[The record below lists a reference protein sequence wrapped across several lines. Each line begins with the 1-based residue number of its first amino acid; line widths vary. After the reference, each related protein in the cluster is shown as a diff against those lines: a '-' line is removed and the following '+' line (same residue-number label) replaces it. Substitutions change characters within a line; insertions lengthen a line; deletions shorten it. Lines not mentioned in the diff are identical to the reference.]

1 MFTQV
6 RSQLGASIRMV
17 LVMTVALGVAY
28 PMAVTAFAQI
38 VSENRADG
46 QLIEVDGELV
56 GSRLVGQDFTRP
68 EYLHPRPSAVGY
80 DAAASAGSNLG
91 PTNPDLIDAVAER
104 VRAYRA
110 INHLSDEVEVPV
122 DAVTASGSGLDPHI
136 SPANARLQAKRIADA
151 RGLDV
156 RVVLALVADHTA
168 SRPLGVLGED
178 GVNVLEFNVA
188 LDALARGP
196 VNEPRGP
203 SSARGRL
210 RVYLGAA
217 PGVGKTFKMLE
228 EGRRRLDR
236 GADVVVAVVET
247 HGRSRTERL
256 LDGFEIVPRRTVR
269 YRDTE
274 LDDLDLDAVLA
285 RRPTVALVDEMAH
298 TNAPGSRHPKRWQDI
313 DELLDAG
320 IDVITTVNIQHL
332 ESLNDALTRITGVTQ
347 QETVPDDIVRRADQI
362 ELVDMAPEALRRR
375 IVHGN
380 VYPRDRIDA
389 ALGNY
394 FRVGNLS
401 ALRELALL
409 WVADRVSD
417 ELTDYRDGHGI
428 GRPWETRERIVV
440 AITGSPAG
448 ERLIRRSAR
457 LAERSRAD
465 LIGVHVLRS
474 DGLGQRGGER
484 ISAHRQL
491 VSDLGGA
498 YHEIVGDDPAT
509 QLVEFARA
517 ENATQLV
524 LGTSRRSRPDE
535 LLHGSII
542 NRGIRASPDI
552 DVLVVSHDDDTEVR
566 PRPVKV
572 RNRPVRLPARRRI
585 ASWAVAVGGPPLL
598 TAAFV
603 PFREDDGL
611 PGSLPVY
618 MLLVVF
624 AALLGGTGPALVAAV
639 VSFTI
644 GNFALTQPYGTLRIT
659 EVSSVLGLGAFLAVG
674 AIVAVV
680 VGRLGRRTAE
690 AERAR
695 AQAQALA
702 SSAASLAASDDAVNM
717 LLDKLRSTLQLDIV
731 GINEGDAVLAMAGDA
746 LLLARQDGEEVAL
759 PNDRTLTYAPP
770 IADPDDHLIMRAFT
784 DQLATAMR
792 RNDLAATES
801 RARAL
806 ADIDQF
812 RTALLRAVSHDLR
825 TPLAAIKAAA
835 SSLQQDDVEWP
846 EDARNDFIATIV
858 EEGDRHD
865 RIITNL
871 LDASRL
877 EAGALS
883 VNITPVDPVELIER
897 AVHGSPLKGNTAVVA
912 ADGPAVLADRALL
925 DRVLENILR
934 NAAKYAPGTTEVVVE
949 PDRRAGTTRIRVI
962 DHGPG
967 VPAELHDAIFEGF
980 HRLDD
985 SGTGVGLGLA
995 VSQGFV
1001 EAMGGLLVA
1010 AETPGGGLTME
1021 IVLPNE
1027 SSPTPEIDRGGEE
1040 HDD

>member
-1 MFTQV
+1 MNE
-6 RSQLGASIRMV
+6 A
-17 LVMTVALGVAY
+17 
-28 PMAVTAFAQI
+28 
-38 VSENRADG
+38 
-46 QLIEVDGELV
+46 
-56 GSRLVGQDFTRP
+56 
-68 EYLHPRPSAVGY
+68 PS
-80 DAAASAGSNLG
+80 
-91 PTNPDLIDAVAER
+91 P
-104 VRAYRA
+104 
-110 INHLSDEVEVPV
+110 
-122 DAVTASGSGLDPHI
+122 
-136 SPANARLQAKRIADA
+136 SP
-151 RGLDV
+151 
-156 RVVLALVADHTA
+156 
-168 SRPLGVLGED
+168 
-178 GVNVLEFNVA
+178 
-188 LDALARGP
+188 
-196 VNEPRGP
+196 
-203 SSARGRL
+203 ARGRL

-228 EGRRRLDR
+228 EGRRRLER
-236 GADVVVAVVET
+236 GTDVVVAVVET

-256 LDGFEIVPRRTVR
+256 LDGFEIIPRRTVR
-269 YRDTE
+269 YRNTD
-274 LDDLDLDAVLA
+274 LDDMDLDAVLA
-285 RRPTVALVDEMAH
+285 RRPSVALVDEMAH
-298 TNAPGSRHPKRWQDI
+298 TNAPGSRHAKRWEDI
-313 DELLDAG
+313 DELLGAG

-347 QETVPDDIVRRADQI
+347 HETIPDDIVRRADQI

-409 WVADRVSD
+409 WVADRVDD
-417 ELTDYRDGHGI
+417 ELADYRDEHGI
-428 GRPWETRERIVV
+428 RRPWETRERIVV
-440 AITGSPAG
+440 AITDSPAG

-457 LAERSRAD
+457 LAERSRAE
-465 LIGVHVLRS
+465 LIGVHVRRS

-484 ISAHRQL
+484 IGTYRRL
-491 VSDLGGA
+491 VSELGGT
-498 YHEIVGDDPAT
+498 YHEIVGDDPAA
-509 QLVEFARA
+509 QLVAFARA

-524 LGTSRRSRPDE
+524 LGTSRRSRADE

-542 NRGIRASPDI
+542 NRCIRASPDI
-552 DVLVVSHDDDTEVR
+552 DVLVVSHDDDTDTSLR
-566 PRPVKV
+566 PATA
-572 RNRPVRLPARRRI
+572 RNRPVPVPARRRI
-585 ASWAVAVGGPPLL
+585 ASWVVAVAGPPLL

-603 PFREDDGL
+603 PFRDDDGL
-611 PGSLPVY
+611 PGALPVY
-618 MLLVVF
+618 MLVVVF

-639 VSFTI
+639 VGFTI
-644 GNFALTQPYGTLRIT
+644 GNFALTQPYSTLRIT
-659 EVSSVLGLGAFLAVG
+659 EVSSVMGLSAFLAVG
-674 AIVAVV
+674 AIAAVV

-702 SSAASLAASDDAVNM
+702 SSAASLAASDDAANM
-717 LLDKLRSTLQLDIV
+717 LLGKLRSTLQLDAV
-731 GINEGDAVLAMAGDA
+731 GITQGDVILATAGNA
-746 LLLARQDGEEVAL
+746 RLLAHGDSEQVDL
-759 PNDRTLTYAPP
+759 PDMRSLVYAPP
-770 IADPDDHLIMRAFT
+770 IADPDDHLIMRAFA

-792 RNDLAATES
+792 RSDLAATETQ
-801 RARAL
+801 ARAL

-846 EDARNDFIATIV
+846 DDARYDFIATIV
-858 EEGDRHD
+858 EEGDRLD

-877 EAGALS
+877 EAGALA
-883 VNITPVDPVELIER
+883 VNITTVDPVELIER
-897 AVHGSPLKGNTAVVA
+897 AVHASPLPSDTAVVVS
-912 ADGPAVLADRALL
+912 ADGPAVRADRALL
-925 DRVLENILR
+925 ERVLENLLL
-934 NAAKYAPGTTEVVVE
+934 NAAKYAPGATEVVVE
-949 PDRRAGTTRIRVI
+949 PDCRAGTTRIRVI

-985 SGTGVGLGLA
+985 RGTGVGLGLA

-1010 AETPGGGLTME
+1010 ADTPGGGLTME

-1027 SSPTPEIDRGGEE
+1027 SSPTPETDRGGGGQ
-1040 HDD
+1040 DD